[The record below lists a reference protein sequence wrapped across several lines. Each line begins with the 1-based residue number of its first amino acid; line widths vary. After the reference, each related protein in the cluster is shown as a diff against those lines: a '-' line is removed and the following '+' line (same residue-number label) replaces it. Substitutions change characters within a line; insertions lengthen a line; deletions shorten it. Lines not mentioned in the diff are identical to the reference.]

1 VAARIRAKLIV
12 VRLTVLGCAGSAPG
26 PNTAASG
33 YLIEAGVTRLVVDLG
48 NGTLAVLQGLCDPFA
63 LDAVLFSHLHPD
75 HCADFSA
82 LTVLRRYHP
91 TPSRDPGVYRL
102 PVHGP
107 SDAPGR
113 FAAAYAPNVAE
124 MAVTDLS
131 DVYDFH
137 PYEGSPTTVGELTV
151 TAAQVAHPCEA
162 YGLRFEHGGRSLCY
176 TGDSGPCDA
185 LVTLAGGVDTLLS
198 EASWTHTADRP
209 PDLHLSGR
217 QAGELAAKAGVGR
230 LILTHIPLWTDRDAV
245 LAEARAAFPGEVLL
259 ARQGAEYQI

>member
-1 VAARIRAKLIV
+1 

-26 PNTAASG
+26 PDTATSG

-48 NGTLAVLQGLCDPFA
+48 YGTLAVLQTLCDPFA
-63 LDAVLFSHLHPD
+63 LDALLFSHLHPD

-91 TPSRDPGVYRL
+91 APPRDPTLHPL

-107 SDAPGR
+107 ADAPGR

-137 PYEGSPTTVGELTV
+137 PYEGSPAPVGELTV
-151 TAAQVAHPCEA
+151 TTAQVAHPCEA
-162 YGLRFEHGGRSLCY
+162 YGLRFEHEGRSLCY

-185 LVTLAGGVDTLLS
+185 LATLADGVDTLLA
-198 EASWTHTADRP
+198 EASWTHAADRT

-230 LILTHIPLWTDRDAV
+230 LILTHVPPWTDRDAV
-245 LAEARAAFPGEVLL
+245 LAEARAAFPGEVEL
-259 ARQGAEYQI
+259 AEPRASYDV

>member
-1 VAARIRAKLIV
+1 MATRTRVKLID

-33 YLIEAGVTRLVVDLG
+33 YLIEAGATRLVVDLG
-48 NGTLAVLQGLCDPFA
+48 NGTLAVLQALCDPFA

-91 TPSRDPGVYRL
+91 SPSRDPRTHRL

-107 SDAPGR
+107 SDAPSR

-124 MAVTDLS
+124 LAVTDLS
-131 DVYDFH
+131 DVYSFH
-137 PYEGSPTTVGELTV
+137 PFQDEPALVGELTV
-151 TAAQVAHPCEA
+151 TATRVAHPCEA

-185 LVTLAGGVDTLLS
+185 LVTLADGVDTLLS
-198 EASWTHTADRP
+198 EASWTHAADRP

-230 LILTHIPLWTDRDAV
+230 LILTHVPPWTDRDAV
-245 LAEARAAFPGEVLL
+245 LAEAGAAFRGEVAL
-259 ARQGAEYQI
+259 AEPRASYRI